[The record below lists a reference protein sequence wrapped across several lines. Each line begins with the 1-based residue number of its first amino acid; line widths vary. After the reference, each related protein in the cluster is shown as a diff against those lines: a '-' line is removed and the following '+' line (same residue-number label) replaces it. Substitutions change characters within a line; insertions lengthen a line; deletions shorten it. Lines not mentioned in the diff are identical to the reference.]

1 VGRPDAVGFGGG
13 AAGVGRL
20 WVAEREL
27 TGGALASV
35 RVEREDVEDGRH
47 ESKKKMY
54 SVEYAK
60 GVRGPSGPM
69 KGTVACG
76 RGGLTH

>member
-1 VGRPDAVGFGGG
+1 VGFGGG